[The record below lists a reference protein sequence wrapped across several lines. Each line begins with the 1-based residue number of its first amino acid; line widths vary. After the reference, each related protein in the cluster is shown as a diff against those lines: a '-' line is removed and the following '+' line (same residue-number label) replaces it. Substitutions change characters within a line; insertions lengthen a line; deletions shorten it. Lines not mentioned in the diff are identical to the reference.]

1 MGTDANWNNEDEEG
15 GGGGHD
21 RMLVRWQSPKCQTA
35 YRLLSPCNLNSQH
48 QSDKL
53 SDRPRE
59 WRTCLK
65 TYAWTHTEQWIFK
78 KRERERFLILLTV
91 TGGKRKK
98 RKRRTCEC
106 SRLEPVRS
114 TGFSS
119 PNSTPLF
126 WIYSSDSSP
135 GSVTEGSATSSF
147 EGSAE
152 VTAQTLFTVSWRAFF
167 SPSPPPSLPPAACAA
182 ALASP
187 LLSVQRSTERE
198 GEENAT
204 FHWRLK

>member
-1 MGTDANWNNEDEEG
+1 MIYQR
-15 GGGGHD
+15 GGHKG
-21 RMLVRWQSPKCQTA
+21 MLVRWKSPKCQTA

-65 TYAWTHTEQWIFK
+65 TYAWTHTEQWIL
-78 KRERERFLILLTV
+78 KREKGRERILIRLTV
-91 TGGKRKK
+91 MGGKKK
-98 RKRRTCEC
+98 GGHFKC
-106 SRLEPVRS
+106 SRLELVQS

-152 VTAQTLFTVSWRAFF
+152 VTAQTLFTVSWKGFFF
-167 SPSPPPSLPPAACAA
+167 SSLSFPPPCCLC
-182 ALASP
+182 
-187 LLSVQRSTERE
+187 LL
-198 GEENAT
+198 
-204 FHWRLK
+204 